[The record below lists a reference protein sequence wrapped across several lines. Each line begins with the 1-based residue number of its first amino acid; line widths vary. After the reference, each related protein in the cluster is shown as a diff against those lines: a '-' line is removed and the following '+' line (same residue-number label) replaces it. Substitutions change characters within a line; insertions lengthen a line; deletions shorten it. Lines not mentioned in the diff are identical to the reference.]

1 MGLMKPPSIIT
12 FMLALGLGLVAIAMQ
27 LGLVLG
33 SLASLGFWLLL
44 TAFALLALGVVT
56 RGL

>member
-1 MGLMKPPSIIT
+1 MGLMKPPSIVT
-12 FMLALGLGLVAIAMQ
+12 FMLALGLGVVAIAMQ
-27 LGLVLG
+27 LGLVLSATG
-33 SLASLGFWLLL
+33 SLGFWLLL